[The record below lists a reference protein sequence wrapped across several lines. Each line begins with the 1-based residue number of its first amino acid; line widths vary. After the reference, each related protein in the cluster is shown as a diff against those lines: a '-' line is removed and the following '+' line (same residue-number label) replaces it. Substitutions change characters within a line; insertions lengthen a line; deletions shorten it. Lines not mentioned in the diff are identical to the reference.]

1 MSDGPFKNLK
11 LDSRSRR
18 FAEAV
23 QNEAED
29 HDTRC
34 ALGSH
39 AVVNGILSGNEGLI
53 RALHSYGDDGQLD
66 LDPKGSIQ
74 SIFAKHDKS
83 EFSDDLLREVAMR
96 LHDGENSRDAINKA
110 LDACVE
116 TNIGKTLTR
125 IQEAGYEAHR
135 EGPMYKDQLD
145 RLIEGSTQVMKSLD
159 RARIQYAVKNC
170 DKNAFKQDVKKK
182 SDLDA
187 PIL

>member
-11 LDSRSRR
+11 LDRRSRR

-23 QNEAED
+23 QNESED
-29 HDTRC
+29 HETRC

-39 AVVNGILSGNEGLI
+39 AVVNGILSGNESLI
-53 RALHSYGDDGQLD
+53 RALQSYGDDGQLD

-74 SIFAKHDKS
+74 GIFAKHDKS
-83 EFSDDLLREVAMR
+83 EFSDDLQREVAMR
-96 LHDGENSRDAINKA
+96 LHEGESSRDAIDKA

-135 EGPMYKDQLD
+135 EGPMHKDQLD
-145 RLIEGSTQVMKSLD
+145 RLIEGSNQVMKSLD
-159 RARIQYAVKNC
+159 RARIQDAVKSC
-170 DKNAFKQDVKKK
+170 DKKAFKQDAKKRTG
-182 SDLDA
+182 LDD

>member
-1 MSDGPFKNLK
+1 MTDGPFKNLK

-29 HDTRC
+29 DVTRC

-39 AVVNGILSGNEGLI
+39 AIVNGILSENGGLI
-53 RALHSYGDDGQLD
+53 RDLRNYGKDGQLD
-66 LDPKGSIQ
+66 LDPKGA
-74 SIFAKHDKS
+74 IFVIFEQHLKS
-83 EFSDDLLREVAMR
+83 EFSDDLQREVTMR
-96 LHDGENSRDAINKA
+96 LHTGDSTRDVIDKA

-116 TNIGKTLTR
+116 TNFGKTLTR

-135 EGPMYKDQLD
+135 EGAMYKDQLD
-145 RLIEGSTQVMKSLD
+145 RLIKGSNQVMRSLD
-159 RARIQYAVKNC
+159 RARIQDAVKSC
-170 DKNAFKQDVKKK
+170 DKNAFKQDTKKRNG
-182 SDLDA
+182 LDD